1 MFVTLTVLAGLI
13 SIMFV
18 ASVASTISAL
28 RRETED
34 MKDFARRYSAF

>member
-18 ASVASTISAL
+18 ASVASTINAL
-28 RRETED
+28 RREHED
-34 MKDFARRYSAF
+34 MKDFARRHSAF

>member
-18 ASVASTISAL
+18 ASVASTIGAL
-28 RRETED
+28 RRENED
-34 MKDFARRYSAF
+34 MKDFARRHSTF

>member
-1 MFVTLTVLAGLI
+1 MFTTLTVLAALI

-28 RRETED
+28 QRESDEFKSMMERR
-34 MKDFARRYSAF
+34 KIF

>member
-1 MFVTLTVLAGLI
+1 MFATLTVLAALI

-28 RRETED
+28 QREGENSKSLMERR
-34 MKDFARRYSAF
+34 KVF